1 MLVIKCRPQRKPF
14 VEEKKPPSSD
24 KFPVLVVLN
33 PNAGRKD
40 ARKQYDDVVKRFLDM
55 FDMPDRLIETLSP
68 GFAQSF
74 FRDNIQ
80 QILIDLSQSLAAASI
95 SNQTD
100 NNTAIASQPISPP
113 TDSTDEV
120 ENTVAATSSTVLTTT
135 ETESEEPIAVAATSS
150 TPTTATES
158 GDSSKAATASQNTA
172 APNPFTL
179 RIVIMGGDGT
189 VHEVVNGILQG
200 IPSGFLSG
208 ASAPKIEFNIVPVG
222 TGNAIATSLG
232 IADVGVAIHK
242 LVHGTVV
249 PMRLI
254 KVSRRSKELS
264 DSLPESAQPGG
275 HNWKDVVYTVVVNS
289 FGLHCATVSDSDE
302 YRSLGN
308 SRFKVAALKNI
319 VFLNQYKARVDF
331 FGPVQKYDRTLKE
344 LVPVDTGSDEDL
356 DSTSQ
361 PSLTLSGPFT
371 YLMFSKQ
378 AFLEPGF
385 QPTPLAKTSDDWLDV
400 LAVQNVG
407 RIQIMQIL
415 QGATKDGQH
424 MDHENVEYFK
434 AKVVELEAKRKGRLC
449 IDGEFLDIEAGSQG
463 RVRFEVVQDLSLQV
477 FSTVAPSV
485 EGAKP

>member
-1 MLVIKCRPQRKPF
+1 MLVIKCRPQRKAF
-14 VEEKKPPSSD
+14 IEEKKPPPSD

-55 FDMPDRLIETLSP
+55 FDMPDRLIETLAP

-80 QILIDLSQSLAAASI
+80 QILIDLSQSLVVAGN

-100 NNTAIASQPISPP
+100 NNTATASQPP
-113 TDSTDEV
+113 TDCTDEV
-120 ENTVAATSSTVLTTT
+120 ENTVAATSSTVLTAT
-135 ETESEEPIAVAATSS
+135 ETESEEPVVVAATSS
-150 TPTTATES
+150 TSTTATES
-158 GDSSKAATASQNTA
+158 GNSSKAATTSQTTA

-208 ASAPKIEFNIVPVG
+208 ASAPKIEFNIIPVG

-232 IADVGVAIHK
+232 ITDVGVAIHR
-242 LVHGTVV
+242 LAHGTVV

-254 KVSRRSKELS
+254 KVSRRSNELS
-264 DSLPESAQPGG
+264 DSLPESAQAGG

-289 FGLHCATVSDSDE
+289 FGLHCATVSDSEE
-302 YRSLGN
+302 YRSFGN

-319 VFLNQYKARVDF
+319 VFLTQYKARVDF
-331 FGPVQKYDRTLKE
+331 FGPVQKYDRALKE
-344 LVPVDTGSDEDL
+344 LAPVDTSSNEDP

-385 QPTPLAKTSDDWLDV
+385 KPTPLAKTSDEWLDV

-407 RIQIMQIL
+407 RNQIMQIL

-449 IDGEFLDIEAGSQG
+449 IDGEFMDIEAGPQG

-477 FSTVAPSV
+477 FSIHT
-485 EGAKP
+485 